1 MIVTLLPTWLAIII
15 LMISQIIKDHF
26 LSTTNLIIMRES
38 LKAHHVVHNVHS
50 TSCVLVLSPVEI
62 WVISQEEKK
71 SLRIYNVLILF
82 L

>member
-1 MIVTLLPTWLAIII
+1 MIVTLRPTWLAIII

-38 LKAHHVVHNVHS
+38 LKAHHVVHNVQS
-50 TSCVLVLSPVEI
+50 TSCVLSPVEI

-71 SLRIYNVLILF
+71 SLRICVLILF

>member
-50 TSCVLVLSPVEI
+50 PSCVLSPVEI

-71 SLRIYNVLILF
+71 SLRICVLILF

>member
-50 TSCVLVLSPVEI
+50 TSCVLSPVEI

-71 SLRIYNVLILF
+71 SLRIYVLILF

>member
-50 TSCVLVLSPVEI
+50 TSCVLSPVEI

-71 SLRIYNVLILF
+71 SLRICVLILF